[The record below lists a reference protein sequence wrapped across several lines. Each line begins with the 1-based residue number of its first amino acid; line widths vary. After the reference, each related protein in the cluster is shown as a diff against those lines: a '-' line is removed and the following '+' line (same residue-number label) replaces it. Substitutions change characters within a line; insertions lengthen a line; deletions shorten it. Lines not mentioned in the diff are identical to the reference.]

1 MIEAIFVMIMVI
13 TSFVLGVN
21 LQKIYGNKI
30 SITYILKKIKKKL
43 YVKIV
48 QWLNAN
54 TAPVGFESECVLT
67 DTDIK
72 TLKMN
77 KTKLY

>member
-1 MIEAIFVMIMVI
+1 MILSAF
-13 TSFVLGVN
+13 FLGVN

-54 TAPVGFESECVLT
+54 TAPVGFETECVLT
-67 DTDIK
+67 DTDSIK

-77 KTKLY
+77 KTELY